1 MSQEAIMKANRAVS
15 SGPKSVG
22 TLAHDINNLLGVVV
36 TNLDLLCEQLAD
48 TPGPAA
54 LAADI
59 VEAALRASELSR
71 SLIGTGSEI
80 PAARPAPP
88 IVDAPASP
96 TATARPGSAPV
107 TILVVDDNPE
117 LRRAVVR
124 QLLDLGYGA
133 IEAGDGPAA
142 LMILNS
148 EPVDLLFTDVVMPG
162 GMSGFD
168 LARLVLA
175 RWPAMKAVITSG
187 FPELEPIGDS
197 ITAGKLRRLTKPYRR
212 GELAQ
217 TLSEVLDAELG
228 AAAIASPQP

>member
-1 MSQEAIMKANRAVS
+1 MSKEAIVKADLAAS
-15 SGPKSVG
+15 GGPKSAG

-36 TNLDLLCEQLAD
+36 TNLDLLCEQIAGLPSTAN
-48 TPGPAA
+48 
-54 LAADI
+54 LAAEI
-59 VEAALRASELSR
+59 VEAALHASELSR
-71 SLIGTGSEI
+71 TLIGVTAQSSAI
-80 PAARPAPP
+80 KPAPVP
-88 IVDAPASP
+88 AFAGASTASP
-96 TATARPGSAPV
+96 APGAPV
-107 TILVVDDNPE
+107 TVLVVEDNPE

-148 EPVDLLFTDVVMPG
+148 DPVDLLFTDVVMPG

-197 ITAGKLRRLTKPYRR
+197 LTAGKLRRLTKPYRK

-217 TLSEVLDAELG
+217 TLREVLDA
-228 AAAIASPQP
+228 